1 MFRRPY
7 LMQMDGWGRHK
18 PQSRLRKVVLE
29 ALFYREISVF
39 LCGFFRFFFFLMAES
54 DFCTQML
61 GSYFSES
68 FSYLRSLM
76 VLRTMI
82 IHRIFFN

>member
-1 MFRRPY
+1 MFRHPS
-7 LMQMDGWGRHK
+7 LMQMDGWGCHK

-29 ALFYREISVF
+29 ALFYLEISVF
-39 LCGFFRFFFFLMAES
+39 LCGFFRYFFLMAES

-68 FSYLRSLM
+68 FSYLQH
-76 VLRTMI
+76 VV
-82 IHRIFFN
+82 